1 MKDRIAKSV
10 FWIVWTRGGVQV
22 LSFLSTLLVIR
33 LLSPSD
39 YGLMALAGMW
49 TATLSLLTEMGLGAA
64 IIQFRDIDDHDLNA
78 CFWITLGLGVFGY
91 GMLYVVAPL
100 SADWFKSPELTA
112 VLRVSGLSLP
122 LIALRTVPDSLLR
135 KRLLLD
141 KVSIAELVAMAAT
154 FPLVLGLAWKGAG
167 VWALVAGSLMT
178 TLVQMVVTGWYVQW
192 WPGIHVGGGTRLKEM
207 VRYSLATLASRLSWA
222 LYQQADV
229 FVLGRLSGDHVLGLY
244 TMAKQL
250 ATLPV
255 SKVTP
260 MVNQLAF
267 PVMAGLQ
274 DNDRAL
280 QTGFLKGV
288 RLVSAVVFPMSMGLM
303 LVSDYIVMFVLDA
316 KWAAITPMFNVLC
329 GYAMVSALATLLF
342 PPLLV
347 KRRLDLQVTYT
358 TAQLIIMPVGFVVGV
373 YYGGGIGLALVWVS
387 LYPVQLAWLA
397 HWALR
402 ELGVSWQ
409 RLGRQ
414 LWPQSIATAVMAL
427 GVVLLKSLFVI
438 SFPFIWIQM
447 ILCVSLGVGVYVGIL
462 KMTGPLL
469 FSELME
475 IVRWVLGQ
483 KPAMATQANPIQ
495 KAGRVLSVSDTPL

>member
-154 FPLVLGLAWKGAG
+154 FPLVLGLAWEGAG
-167 VWALVAGSLMT
+167 VWALVAGSLVTPLM
-178 TLVQMVVTGWYVQW
+178 QMMVTGWYVRW
-192 WPGIHVGGGTRLKEM
+192 WPGLRLGGGAQLKEM
-207 VRYSLATLASRLSWA
+207 VRYSLATLGSRLSWA

-229 FVLGRLSGDHVLGLY
+229 FVLGRFGGDYVLGLY
-244 TMAKQL
+244 AMAKQL

-267 PVMAGLQ
+267 PVMAELQ
-274 DNDRAL
+274 GNDHAL
-280 QTGFLKGV
+280 QAGFLKGL
-288 RLVSAVVFPMSMGLM
+288 RLVSAVVFPISMGLM
-303 LVSDYIVMFVLDA
+303 LVAGYIVTLVLDA
-316 KWAAITPMFNVLC
+316 KWAAITPMFKILC
-329 GYAMVSALATLLF
+329 GYAMVSAIATLLF
-342 PPLLV
+342 PPLMV
-347 KRRLDLQVTYT
+347 KRRLDLQLAYT
-358 TAQLIIMPVGFVVGV
+358 TAQLVIMPLGFLVGAYVAA
-373 YYGGGIGLALVWVS
+373 GIGVSLVWVL
-387 LYPVQLAWLA
+387 LYPLQLLWLTK
-397 HWALR
+397 WALK
-402 ELGVSWQ
+402 ELGVSW
-409 RLGRQ
+409 REFGRH
-414 LWPQSIATAVMAL
+414 LWPQTLAVGVMTAVAAL
-427 GVVLLKSLFVI
+427 MQQILAMSPVSA
-438 SFPFIWIQM
+438 WIQM
-447 ILCVSLGVGVYVGIL
+447 LLIVLMGMGIYIAVLRVY
-462 KMTGPLL
+462 GPQV
-469 FSELME
+469 FEELTE
-475 IVRWVLGQ
+475 IACWVLGY
-483 KPAMATQANPIQ
+483 KPGLTPRPNPI
-495 KAGRVLSVSDTPL
+495 